1 MRYQWIIE
9 TIAKEYNTT
18 PEEVDAE
25 MRKAVLEA
33 GYLMSP
39 RAFLAMCCDKLHSEF
54 KQIAG
59 SS

>member
-39 RAFLAMCCDKLHSEF
+39 RAFLAMCCD
-54 KQIAG
+54 
-59 SS
+59 